1 MGGLTPQSVM
11 DHALN
16 HTGQAVLTYVSWALT
31 VVLLGLAVRM
41 SRKEHSPVYVVVVLA
56 AMVGAFA
63 EPLYDV
69 MMSLWFYTDD
79 KMDHTFTAFG
89 IPQPVWAHSGYAIL
103 YALPAMYVIRAA
115 WTGTLTAERLY
126 AFAGL
131 QFVESCAFEM
141 IGVNIG
147 TYTYWGPHAFRVLD
161 YPLAIPVLEAA
172 QTVVFG
178 VVAAQLR
185 HRARSPRQLLGLF
198 AVFPVTM
205 LGVNFGAGF
214 TTILAIH
221 LDDPKAWI
229 TRVAAVITIASAVAV
244 VRVAAGFIPPA
255 GAQQPGGE
263 AYPAE
268 RARSLSTV

>member
-1 MGGLTPQSVM
+1 MGLTPQDVM

-16 HTGQAVLTYVSWALT
+16 ETGQAVLTYVSWAITL
-31 VVLLGLAVRM
+31 VVLGFAAHLG
-41 SRKEHSPVYVVVVLA
+41 RKEKSPVYLVMVLA

-69 MMSLWFYTDD
+69 MMSLWFYTQGNMD
-79 KMDHTFTAFG
+79 KTFTAFG

-103 YALPAMYVIRAA
+103 YALPAMYVVRAA
-115 WTGTLTAERLY
+115 WQGTLTPHKLW
-126 AFAGL
+126 AFASL

-147 TYTYWGPHAFRVLD
+147 TYTYWGPHAFRVFD
-161 YPLAIPVLEAA
+161 YPLAIAALEAA
-172 QTVVFG
+172 QTITFAMVV
-178 VVAAQLR
+178 VHLR
-185 HRARSPRQLLGLF
+185 HRMTSPRSLLALF

-221 LDDPKAWI
+221 LDEPKLWF
-229 TRVAAVITIASAVAV
+229 TRLAAVLSVAAAATI
-244 VRVAAGFIPPA
+244 VRCLSTTIPPA
-255 GAQQPGGE
+255 GSLHDVD
-263 AYPAE
+263 AYPT
-268 RARSLSTV
+268 STTKPLVSA

>member
-1 MGGLTPQSVM
+1 MGGLTPQDVM

-16 HTGQAVLTYVSWALT
+16 QTGQAVLTYVSWALT
-31 VVLLGLAVRM
+31 AVLLAAAWRM
-41 SRKEHSPVYVVVVLA
+41 GRKEGSPVYLVMVLA

-69 MMSLWFYTDD
+69 MFSLWFYT
-79 KMDHTFTAFG
+79 KGNMDQTFTAFG

-103 YALPAMYVIRAA
+103 YALPAMYVVRAA
-115 WTGTLTAERLY
+115 WNGTLTREKVY

-131 QFVESCAFEM
+131 QFLESCVFEM

-161 YPLAIPVLEAA
+161 YPLVIPVLEAT
-172 QTVVFG
+172 QTIVFAMVV
-178 VVAAQLR
+178 VQLR
-185 HRARSPRQLLGLF
+185 RRMTSPVKLLALF
-198 AVFPVTM
+198 PIFPVTM

-221 LDDPKAWI
+221 LDEPQVWF
-229 TRVAAVITIASAVAV
+229 TRLAAVLSAFAALALIRTVA
-244 VRVAAGFIPPA
+244 GTIPPA
-255 GAQQPGGE
+255 GSESDDAAPATQQ
-263 AYPAE
+263 
-268 RARSLSTV
+268 RSLVSA